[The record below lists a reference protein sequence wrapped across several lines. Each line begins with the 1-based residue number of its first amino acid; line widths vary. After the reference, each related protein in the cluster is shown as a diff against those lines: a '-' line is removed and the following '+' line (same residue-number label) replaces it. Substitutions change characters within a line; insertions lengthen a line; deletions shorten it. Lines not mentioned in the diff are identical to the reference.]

1 MTRISWS
8 GCALA
13 YRLTACEAMSYDNLQ
28 LSSWI
33 GGDQESGWPWLDPT
47 HGDQES
53 GWSWLDPT
61 HGACSDGRRLLQT
74 KDFIY
79 GLVLS
84 LS

>member
-1 MTRISWS
+1 MTRISWP
-8 GCALA
+8 GCTLA
-13 YRLTACEAMSYDNLQ
+13 YRPTACEAMAYNNLQ
-28 LSSWI
+28 LSPWI
-33 GGDQESGWPWLDPT
+33 RGN
-47 HGDQES
+47 QES